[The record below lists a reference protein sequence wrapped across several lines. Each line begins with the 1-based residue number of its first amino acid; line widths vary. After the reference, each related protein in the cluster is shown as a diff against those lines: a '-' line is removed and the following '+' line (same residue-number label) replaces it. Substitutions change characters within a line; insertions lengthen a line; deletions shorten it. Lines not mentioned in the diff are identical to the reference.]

1 MANLIINL
9 TQHVMTQEQYFLNG
23 EDLTEV
29 KFRPYNGL
37 GESVHGFVKGCLN
50 FNYKPDRIEIDRR
63 ALVLA
68 EYAQGL
74 LNQVKGDNDKL
85 YALVGG
91 APYLMGP
98 LEQKLKERGIQ
109 PLYAFSQRESVETRN
124 TDGTVVK
131 TAVFKHIGY
140 IEA

>member
-23 EDLTEV
+23 EKLTEITF
-29 KFRPYNGL
+29 KPYNGL
-37 GESVHGFVKGCLN
+37 GESVHGFVKNCLN
-50 FNYKPDRIEIDRR
+50 FNSKPNKDEIDKR

-68 EYAQGL
+68 EYANGL
-74 LNQVKGDNDKL
+74 LTQVKSDNDKL
-85 YALVGG
+85 FALVGG

-98 LEQKLKERGIQ
+98 LETKLKERGIQ

-131 TAVFKHIGY
+131 TAVFKHKGY